1 MKNKNNKIGKN
12 KTWICILFI
21 LAGLV
26 IGGLIGQL
34 TSGVDFLWWLSYGQ
48 EFGLS
53 ANSPL
58 VLDLGIAK
66 VTFAL
71 MFKIN
76 IASIIGVIISIFIY
90 RKAL

>member
-1 MKNKNNKIGKN
+1 MKNKN
-12 KTWICILFI
+12 TWICILFI

-26 IGGLIGQL
+26 IGGLIGKL
-34 TSGVDFLWWLSYGQ
+34 TEGVDFLWWLSYGQ

-53 ANSPL
+53 SPL
-58 VLDLGIAK
+58 ILDLGIIK
-66 VTFAL
+66 LTFAV

-90 RKAL
+90 RKAI

>member
-1 MKNKNNKIGKN
+1 MKSR
-12 KTWICILFI
+12 TWICILFI
-21 LAGLV
+21 FAGLV

-34 TSGVDFLWWLSYGQ
+34 TEGVDFLWWLSYGQ

-53 ANSPL
+53 SPL
-58 VLDLGIAK
+58 TLDLGVIK
-66 VTFAL
+66 LTFAM

-76 IASIIGVIISIFIY
+76 IASILGLIISIFIY